1 MLSEKEL
8 LILTHL
14 RKNGR
19 ETLTKLSRKTGIPI
33 STLHDKLKGQYHGII
48 EKYSA
53 LVNFN
58 KLGFTCKAYIILR
71 INKTQR
77 PNILDFLL
85 RQESVNSI
93 YKINNGYDFL
103 VEGIFCG
110 IRDLEIFIERLDE
123 RFDIRETKVYHV
135 IEDIQ
140 REEFLNRPESLHLLQ
155 LDEAMP
161 PWQEHKAQEAGK
173 VKQRRHDEEKGEEDD
188 EERR

>member
-53 LVNFN
+53 LVNFSN
-58 KLGFTCKAYIILR
+58 LGFTCKAYIILR

-103 VEGIFCG
+103 VEGIFRG
-110 IRDLEIFIERLDE
+110 IRDLETFIERIDE

-161 PWQEHKAQEAGK
+161 PWKESEAKEAGK
-173 VKQRRHDEEKGEEDD
+173 VKQRRHDEENSEDD
-188 EERR
+188 DK